1 MPVGDT
7 EAGIVALSTA
17 VPMSALILP
26 IVYAPVPAFIETS
39 TPVSLCTVYVQLL
52 VLSVEPTNT
61 LNCPPAFVKLAPLPS
76 LAVDTTCAELVKKA
90 VVESEPD
97 LIPKIVTESEAFKV
111 PPLPSL
117 KKTVIVVV
125 PSAAGSFESGKL
137 NVAETFPEATEV
149 AAVSLP
155 PFIEKVYV
163 GVPEKG
169 VLAPDIPNPIDTA
182 IVAAIKV

>member
-61 LNCPPAFVKLAPLPS
+61 LKVPPAFVKLAPLPL

-97 LIPKIVTESEAFKV
+97 LIPKIVTESEAFIV
-111 PPLPSL
+111 PLVAPSRTFTCTSTVSPSPGSLACGSL
-117 KKTVIVVV
+117 KALK
-125 PSAAGSFESGKL
+125 A
-137 NVAETFPEATEV
+137 
-149 AAVSLP
+149 
-155 PFIEKVYV
+155 
-163 GVPEKG
+163 
-169 VLAPDIPNPIDTA
+169 
-182 IVAAIKV
+182 